1 MVRFKTEDLKLSY
14 TKMSFIRLLSQLKIP
29 CKREQFI
36 LTFVRVQVFTA
47 SNVWGGR
54 GGGKGVM
61 LPDFTCYRTFLL
73 VEWNKQNKENKL
85 TGGTCVEHRG
95 SGCCGNGG

>member
-1 MVRFKTEDLKLSY
+1 MYTHWPNLIKVVLPNAVQSFHFLRKCLISRAMVRFKTEDLKLSY

-54 GGGKGVM
+54 GGQRCNV
-61 LPDFTCYRTFLL
+61 T
-73 VEWNKQNKENKL
+73 
-85 TGGTCVEHRG
+85 
-95 SGCCGNGG
+95 